1 MTFSIE
7 ELRTGVKGEVIAPGD
22 DGYDE
27 SRATYYGVDRRPA
40 AVVRPA
46 DSPDVSVVVTMAR
59 ETGTELGVRGGGH
72 SLAGLGVSEG
82 GVNLDLS
89 SLVGLDI
96 DVDDRSAWAG
106 AGLTAAEYTTRVG
119 AHGLAT
125 GFGDA
130 GTVGLGGITLGGGV
144 GFLSRKHG
152 LTIDSLLAAEMV
164 TADGEILEVHPTS
177 HPDLFWA
184 IRGGGG
190 NFGVATRFKLRLHDV
205 SEAFGGMLILPGTP
219 DVINGFVQAAEAA
232 PEELSTIANVMP
244 APPMPFLPEDQ
255 HGQIVVF
262 AILVHAGDSASGERA
277 VAPFRGLA
285 TPLADM
291 VGPMEY
297 PSIYQMMGEE
307 EGPEE
312 VQFAVRSLYSD
323 SFDETAAKTVVS
335 QLEISDAMM
344 AVTQIRVLGGAI
356 ARIQDDATA
365 YAHRQ
370 RRIMLNVACMYQD
383 PAEAPSRQAWTDDL
397 AAALGGGDEAYVNF
411 LGDEG
416 PDRVRAAYPGATWDR
431 LREIKRRYDPTNL
444 FRLNQNIPPAG

>member
-1 MTFSIE
+1 
-7 ELRTGVKGEVIAPGD
+7 
-22 DGYDE
+22 
-27 SRATYYGVDRRPA
+27 
-40 AVVRPA
+40 
-46 DSPDVSVVVTMAR
+46 
-59 ETGTELGVRGGGH
+59 
-72 SLAGLGVSEG
+72 
-82 GVNLDLS
+82 
-89 SLVGLDI
+89 
-96 DVDDRSAWAG
+96 
-106 AGLTAAEYTTRVG
+106 
-119 AHGLAT
+119 
-125 GFGDA
+125 
-130 GTVGLGGITLGGGV
+130 
-144 GFLSRKHG
+144 
-152 LTIDSLLAAEMV
+152 
-164 TADGEILEVHPTS
+164 
-177 HPDLFWA
+177 
-184 IRGGGG
+184 
-190 NFGVATRFKLRLHDV
+190 
-205 SEAFGGMLILPGTP
+205 
-219 DVINGFVQAAEAA
+219 
-232 PEELSTIANVMP
+232 
-244 APPMPFLPEDQ
+244 MPFLPEDQ

-323 SFDETAAKTVVS
+323 SFDETAAKSIVS

-356 ARIQDDATA
+356 ARIPDDATA